1 MTDALHFP
9 LMFSRNG
16 LDPIAE
22 LGERRATE
30 PVSKLELPFG
40 ITAWLVTGYDAAKEV
55 LGDPASFSNAFGNL
69 TTSGT
74 DDEQD
79 PGGLGMTDP
88 PYHTRLRKMLTPE
101 FTMRRLNR
109 LKPRIVEIVDQQLD
123 AIEQAGQPAD
133 LVETFAMPIPSLV
146 ICELLGVPYAD
157 REGFQALSTARFDL
171 GDDSPLDV
179 IGTSLD
185 YLQGLVVAE
194 RANPGEGLLGML
206 IREHGDDIN
215 DRELAGLADGLLTGG
230 HETTASSLS
239 LGALALMQS
248 PEYFARLGAADDAT
262 AHLAVEELLRYLTVV
277 QVAFPRF
284 SKTEVVIGGQQIPAG
299 ALVLVSLSA
308 ADRDAVLAESR
319 AARTRTWR
327 RSTPPARP
335 PRTWRSATAST
346 VVSAPSWP
354 GWNCGSRSRRSPGD
368 SRPCGRRCRWTSSAS
383 ATRRLSTARRRCR
396 SSGSRR
402 VRFWTRA
409 GQPGN
414 RSAQNCR

>member
-9 LMFSRNG
+9 LLFSRDG

-40 ITAWLVTGYDAAKEV
+40 ITAWLVTGYDAAKQV
-55 LGDPASFSNAFGNL
+55 LGDPTSFSNAFGNL
-69 TTSGT
+69 TTAGT

-101 FTMRRLNR
+101 FTMRRLSR
-109 LKPRIVEIVDQQLD
+109 LRPRIEAIVDGQLD
-123 AIEQAGQPAD
+123 AIEAAGQPAD
-133 LVETFAMPIPSLV
+133 LVDLFAMPIPSLV

-185 YLQGLVVAE
+185 YLQGLVVAQ
-194 RANPGEGLLGML
+194 RANPGDGLLGML
-206 IREHGDDIN
+206 IREYGDDIN

-230 HETTASSLS
+230 HETTASSLA

-248 PEYFARLGAADDAT
+248 PDYFAQLGAADEQT
-262 AHLAVEELLRYLTVV
+262 VHLAVEELLRYLTVV

-284 SKTEVVIGGQQIPAG
+284 SRVEVEIGGQQIPAG
-299 ALVLVSLSA
+299 ALVLVSLSG
-308 ADRDAVLAESR
+308 ADRDAVLQGGYATDMER
-319 AARTRTWR
+319 FD
-327 RSTPPARP
+327 PARP
-335 PRTWRSATAST
+335 ATSHLAF
-346 VVSAPSWP
+346 
-354 GWNCGSRSRRSPGD
+354 GYGIH
-368 SRPCGRRCRWTSSAS
+368 RCVGAELARIELRIAFP
-383 ATRRLSTARRRCR
+383 ALARRFPTLRPAIGMDALKFR
-396 SSGSRR
+396 NSSI
-402 VRFWTRA
+402 VY
-409 GQPGN
+409 
-414 RSAQNCR
+414 SAETLPVLW

>member
-9 LMFSRNG
+9 LLFSRDG

-30 PVSKLELPFG
+30 PVSKLELLFG

-55 LGDPASFSNAFGNL
+55 LGDPTSFSNAFGNL
-69 TTSGT
+69 TTAGT

-101 FTMRRLNR
+101 FTMRRLAR
-109 LKPRIVEIVDQQLD
+109 LRPRIEAIVAGQLD
-123 AIEQAGQPAD
+123 AIEAAGQPAD
-133 LVETFAMPIPSLV
+133 LVDLFAMPIPSLV

-185 YLQGLVVAE
+185 YLQDLVVAQ
-194 RANPGEGLLGML
+194 RADPGDGLLGML
-206 IREHGDDIN
+206 IREHGDDIS

-230 HETTASSLS
+230 HETTASSLA

-248 PEYFARLGAADDAT
+248 PDYFARLGAADDET
-262 AHLAVEELLRYLTVV
+262 VHLAVEELLRYLTVV

-284 SKTEVVIGGQQIPAG
+284 SRVEVQIGGQQIPAG
-299 ALVLVSLSA
+299 ALVLVSLSG
-308 ADRDAVLAESR
+308 ADRHAVLQGGYATDIER
-319 AARTRTWR
+319 FD
-327 RSTPPARP
+327 PARP
-335 PRTWRSATAST
+335 ATSHLAF
-346 VVSAPSWP
+346 
-354 GWNCGSRSRRSPGD
+354 GYGIH
-368 SRPCGRRCRWTSSAS
+368 RCVGAELARIELRIAFP
-383 ATRRLSTARRRCR
+383 ALARRFPTMRPALGMDELKFR
-396 SSGSRR
+396 NSSI
-402 VRFWTRA
+402 VY
-409 GQPGN
+409 
-414 RSAQNCR
+414 SAETLPVTW

>member
-1 MTDALHFP
+1 VTDALHFP
-9 LMFSRNG
+9 LLFSRDG
-16 LDPIAE
+16 LDPITE
-22 LGERRATE
+22 LGERRAAE

-55 LGDPASFSNAFGNL
+55 LGDATSFSNAFGNL
-69 TTSGT
+69 TSAGS

-88 PYHTRLRKMLTPE
+88 PYHTRLRRMLTPE
-101 FTMRRLNR
+101 FTMRRLQR
-109 LKPRIVEIVDQQLD
+109 LKPRIVAIVDQQLD

-133 LVETFAMPIPSLV
+133 LVDLFAMPIPSLV
-146 ICELLGVPYAD
+146 ICELLGVPYED

-185 YLQGLVVAE
+185 YLQGLVVAQ
-194 RANPGEGLLGML
+194 RADPGDGLLGML

-248 PEYFARLGAADDAT
+248 PEYFARLGSADEET

-284 SKTEVVIGGQQIPAG
+284 SRTEVTIGGQEIPAG

-308 ADRDAVLAESR
+308 ADRDAVLGNGSQPSMETFDPTRPATSHLAFGYGIHRCVGAEL
-319 AARTRTWR
+319 ARMELRIAF
-327 RSTPPARP
+327 PA
-335 PRTWRSATAST
+335 
-346 VVSAPSWP
+346 
-354 GWNCGSRSRRSPGD
+354 
-368 SRPCGRRCRWTSSAS
+368 
-383 ATRRLSTARRRCR
+383 LARRFPTMRPAVPMEELRFR
-396 SSGSRR
+396 SSSI
-402 VRFWTRA
+402 VY
-409 GQPGN
+409 
-414 RSAQNCR
+414 SAETMPVVW

>member
-1 MTDALHFP
+1 VTDALHFP

-22 LGERRATE
+22 LGERRAAE

-55 LGDPASFSNAFGNL
+55 LGDAASFSNAFGNL

-206 IREHGDDIN
+206 IREHGDDID

-284 SKTEVVIGGQQIPAG
+284 AKSEVVIGGQQIPAG
-299 ALVLVSLSA
+299 VLVLVSLSA
-308 ADRDAVLAESR
+308 ADRDAVLAGQDSGAHPNMETFDPTRPATSHLAFGYGIHR
-319 AARTRTWR
+319 CVGAELARMELRIAF
-327 RSTPPARP
+327 PA
-335 PRTWRSATAST
+335 
-346 VVSAPSWP
+346 
-354 GWNCGSRSRRSPGD
+354 
-368 SRPCGRRCRWTSSAS
+368 
-383 ATRRLSTARRRCR
+383 LARRFPTMRPAVPMGELSFR
-396 SSGSRR
+396 DSSI
-402 VRFWTRA
+402 VY
-409 GQPGN
+409 
-414 RSAQNCR
+414 SAETMPVVW

>member
-1 MTDALHFP
+1 VTDALHFP
-9 LMFSRNG
+9 LMFSRDG

-30 PVSKLELPFG
+30 PVAKLELPFG

-55 LGDPASFSNAFGNL
+55 LGDATSFSNAFGNL

-101 FTMRRLNR
+101 FTMRRLQR
-109 LKPRIVEIVDQQLD
+109 LKPRIVDIVDGQLD
-123 AIEQAGQPAD
+123 AIERAGQPAD
-133 LVETFAMPIPSLV
+133 LVDLFAMPIPSLV
-146 ICELLGVPYAD
+146 ICELLGVPYED

-185 YLQGLVVAE
+185 YLQGLVVKE
-194 RANPGEGLLGML
+194 RANPGDGLLGML
-206 IREHGDDIN
+206 IREHGDHIS

-248 PEYFARLGAADDAT
+248 PEYFVRLGSADDET

-284 SKTEVVIGGQQIPAG
+284 SRTEVTIGGQQIPSG
-299 ALVLVSLSA
+299 ALVLISLSA
-308 ADRDAVLAESR
+308 ADRDAVLGAGSAADIETFDPTRPATSHLAFGYGIHRCVGAEL
-319 AARTRTWR
+319 ARMELRIAF
-327 RSTPPARP
+327 PA
-335 PRTWRSATAST
+335 
-346 VVSAPSWP
+346 
-354 GWNCGSRSRRSPGD
+354 
-368 SRPCGRRCRWTSSAS
+368 
-383 ATRRLSTARRRCR
+383 LARRFPTMRPAVGMDELR
-396 SSGSRR
+396 FRDSSI
-402 VRFWTRA
+402 VY
-409 GQPGN
+409 
-414 RSAQNCR
+414 SAETMPVIW

>member
-9 LMFSRNG
+9 LLFSRDG
-16 LDPIAE
+16 LDPIDE
-22 LGERRATE
+22 LSSRRATE

-40 ITAWLVTGYDAAKEV
+40 ITAWLVTGYPAAKQV
-55 LGDPASFSNAFGNL
+55 LADATSFSNAFGNL
-69 TTSGT
+69 TSGGT

-101 FTMRRLNR
+101 FTMRRLQR
-109 LKPRIVEIVDQQLD
+109 LGPRIEAIVEGQLD

-133 LVETFAMPIPSLV
+133 LVDLFAMPIPSLV

-185 YLQGLVVAE
+185 YLQTLVVKE
-194 RANPGEGLLGML
+194 RANPGDGLLGML
-206 IREHGDDIN
+206 IREHGDEIS

-230 HETTASSLS
+230 HETTAASLS
-239 LGALALMQS
+239 LGVLALLQS
-248 PEYFARLGAADDAT
+248 PEYFAALGDADEDT
-262 AHLAVEELLRYLTVV
+262 VHRAVEELLRYLTVV

-284 SKTEVVIGGQQIPAG
+284 SRTEVEIGGQQIPAG

-308 ADRDAVLAESR
+308 ADRDALLDNGSHPSMEAFSPTRPATSHLAFGFGIHRCVGAEL
-319 AARTRTWR
+319 ARIELRIAF
-327 RSTPPARP
+327 PA
-335 PRTWRSATAST
+335 
-346 VVSAPSWP
+346 
-354 GWNCGSRSRRSPGD
+354 
-368 SRPCGRRCRWTSSAS
+368 
-383 ATRRLSTARRRCR
+383 LARRFPTMRPAVPMDELKFR
-396 SSGSRR
+396 NSSI
-402 VRFWTRA
+402 VY
-409 GQPGN
+409 
-414 RSAQNCR
+414 SAETMPVIW

>member
-9 LMFSRNG
+9 LMFSRDG

-22 LGERRATE
+22 LGARRTDE

-40 ITAWLVTGYDAAKEV
+40 ITAWLVTGYPAAKEV
-55 LGDPASFSNAFGNL
+55 LGDATSFSNAFGNL
-69 TTSGT
+69 TSGGT

-101 FTMRRLNR
+101 FTMRRLQR
-109 LKPRIVEIVDQQLD
+109 LGPRIEAIVDGQLD
-123 AIEQAGQPAD
+123 VIEQAGQPAD
-133 LVETFAMPIPSLV
+133 LVDLFAMPIPSLV

-185 YLQGLVVAE
+185 YLQTLVVKE

-206 IREHGDDIN
+206 IREHGDEIS

-230 HETTASSLS
+230 HETTAASLS
-239 LGALALMQS
+239 LGVLALLQS
-248 PEYFARLGAADDAT
+248 PEYFAALGDADDDT
-262 AHLAVEELLRYLTVV
+262 VHRAVEELLRYLTVV

-284 SKTEVVIGGQQIPAG
+284 SRTEVVIGGQQIPAG

-308 ADRDAVLAESR
+308 ADRDAMLGNDSQPSMEDFSP
-319 AARTRTWR
+319 T
-327 RSTPPARP
+327 RP
-335 PRTWRSATAST
+335 PTSHLAF
-346 VVSAPSWP
+346 
-354 GWNCGSRSRRSPGD
+354 GYGIH
-368 SRPCGRRCRWTSSAS
+368 RCVGAELARVELRIAFP
-383 ATRRLSTARRRCR
+383 ALARRFPTMRPAIPMKDLKFR
-396 SSGSRR
+396 NSSI
-402 VRFWTRA
+402 VY
-409 GQPGN
+409 
-414 RSAQNCR
+414 SAETMPVIW

>member
-9 LMFSRNG
+9 LMFSRDG

-55 LGDPASFSNAFGNL
+55 LGDATSFSNAFGNL

-101 FTMRRLNR
+101 FTMRRLQR
-109 LKPRIVEIVDQQLD
+109 LKPRIVDIVDGQLD
-123 AIEQAGQPAD
+123 AIERAGQPAD
-133 LVETFAMPIPSLV
+133 LVDLFAMPIPSLV
-146 ICELLGVPYAD
+146 ICELLGVPYED

-185 YLQGLVVAE
+185 YLQGLVVKE
-194 RANPGEGLLGML
+194 RANPGDGLLGML
-206 IREHGDDIN
+206 IREHGDHIS

-248 PEYFARLGAADDAT
+248 PEYFVRLGSADDET

-284 SKTEVVIGGQQIPAG
+284 SRTEVTIGGQQIPSG
-299 ALVLVSLSA
+299 ALVLISLSA
-308 ADRDAVLAESR
+308 ADRDAVLGAGSAADIETFDPTRPATSHLAFGYGIHRCVGAEL
-319 AARTRTWR
+319 ARMELRIAF
-327 RSTPPARP
+327 PA
-335 PRTWRSATAST
+335 
-346 VVSAPSWP
+346 
-354 GWNCGSRSRRSPGD
+354 
-368 SRPCGRRCRWTSSAS
+368 
-383 ATRRLSTARRRCR
+383 LARRFPTMRPAVGMDELR
-396 SSGSRR
+396 FRDSSI
-402 VRFWTRA
+402 VY
-409 GQPGN
+409 
-414 RSAQNCR
+414 SAETMPVIW

>member
-123 AIEQAGQPAD
+123 AIEDAGQPAD

-194 RANPGEGLLGML
+194 RAKPGEGLLGML
-206 IREHGDDIN
+206 IREHGDDID

-262 AHLAVEELLRYLTVV
+262 VHLAVEELLRYLTVV

-308 ADRDAVLAESR
+308 ADRDAVLGSR
-319 AARTRTWR
+319 AGETHPDLETFDPTRPATSHLAFGYGIHRCVGAELARVELRIAF
-327 RSTPPARP
+327 PA
-335 PRTWRSATAST
+335 
-346 VVSAPSWP
+346 
-354 GWNCGSRSRRSPGD
+354 
-368 SRPCGRRCRWTSSAS
+368 
-383 ATRRLSTARRRCR
+383 LARRFPTMRPAMPMADLSFR
-396 SSGSRR
+396 DSSI
-402 VRFWTRA
+402 VY
-409 GQPGN
+409 
-414 RSAQNCR
+414 SAETMPVVW

>member
-9 LMFSRNG
+9 LLFSRDG
-16 LDPIAE
+16 LDPIDE
-22 LGERRATE
+22 LSSRRATE

-40 ITAWLVTGYDAAKEV
+40 ITAWLVTGYPAAKQV
-55 LGDPASFSNAFGNL
+55 LADATSFSNAFGNL
-69 TTSGT
+69 TSGGT

-88 PYHTRLRKMLTPE
+88 PYHTRLRRMLTPE
-101 FTMRRLNR
+101 FTMRRLQR
-109 LKPRIVEIVDQQLD
+109 LGPRIEAIVEGQLD

-133 LVETFAMPIPSLV
+133 LVDLFAMPIPSLV

-185 YLQGLVVAE
+185 YLQTLVVKE

-206 IREHGDDIN
+206 IREHGDEIS

-230 HETTASSLS
+230 HETTAASLS
-239 LGALALMQS
+239 LGALALLQS
-248 PEYFARLGAADDAT
+248 PEYFAALGDADEDVV
-262 AHLAVEELLRYLTVV
+262 HRAVEELLRYLTVV

-284 SKTEVVIGGQQIPAG
+284 SRTEVEIGGQQIPAG

-308 ADRDAVLAESR
+308 ADRDALLGNGSQPSMEAFLPTRPTTSHLAFGYGIHRCVGAEL
-319 AARTRTWR
+319 ARIELRIAF
-327 RSTPPARP
+327 PA
-335 PRTWRSATAST
+335 
-346 VVSAPSWP
+346 
-354 GWNCGSRSRRSPGD
+354 
-368 SRPCGRRCRWTSSAS
+368 
-383 ATRRLSTARRRCR
+383 LARRFPTMRPAVPMDELKFR
-396 SSGSRR
+396 NSSI
-402 VRFWTRA
+402 VY
-409 GQPGN
+409 
-414 RSAQNCR
+414 SAETMPVVW

>member
-16 LDPIAE
+16 LDPIDE
-22 LGERRATE
+22 LGARRITE

-40 ITAWLVTGYDAAKEV
+40 ITAWLVTGYPAAKQV
-55 LGDPASFSNAFGNL
+55 LADATSFSNAFGNL
-69 TTSGT
+69 TSDGT

-101 FTMRRLNR
+101 FTMRRLQR
-109 LKPRIVEIVDQQLD
+109 LVPRIEAIVDGQLD
-123 AIEQAGQPAD
+123 AIENAGQPAD
-133 LVETFAMPIPSLV
+133 LVDLFAMPVPSLV

-185 YLQGLVVAE
+185 YLQILVVKE
-194 RANPGEGLLGML
+194 RANPGDGLLGML
-206 IREHGDDIN
+206 IREHGDEIS

-230 HETTASSLS
+230 HETTAASLS
-239 LGALALMQS
+239 LGALALLQS
-248 PEYFARLGAADDAT
+248 PEYFAALGDADEAT
-262 AHLAVEELLRYLTVV
+262 VHRAVEELLRYLTVV

-284 SKTEVVIGGQQIPAG
+284 SRTEVEIGGQQIPAG

-308 ADRDAVLAESR
+308 ADRDALLGSGA
-319 AARTRTWR
+319 
-327 RSTPPARP
+327 
-335 PRTWRSATAST
+335 
-346 VVSAPSWP
+346 APSMESFFP
-354 GWNCGSRSRRSPGD
+354 T
-368 SRPCGRRCRWTSSAS
+368 RPTTSHLAFGYGIHRCVGAELARIELRIAFP
-383 ATRRLSTARRRCR
+383 ALARRFPTMRPAVPMEELKFR
-396 SSGSRR
+396 NSSI
-402 VRFWTRA
+402 VY
-409 GQPGN
+409 
-414 RSAQNCR
+414 SAETMPVTW